1 MSDNNEQQI
10 NDVQENS
17 IPEEIQENPEKK
29 PFRFTELILSNYFIV
44 GVIVFSV
51 LALVIFILMNAI
63 FNSGNSAG
71 EISEQPQVKGVTNS
85 TSFADDIIG
94 DNRDKSGLTLP
105 VIPANKGISGEE
117 NRTESGAG
125 VPELTDVTHP
135 AEDGRYAEIQPKLEL
150 ATPPTADDVDL
161 QLKQQDIAQIRQIKI
176 EGFRAAVTGKTTA
189 QFSPQRTERNTSISS
204 AEEQLSADRQ
214 RLNQMKRAGADELF
228 NQRIAELS
236 SMGVNV
242 GSAGMPD
249 MAEGFTGT
257 NSGARGNNRTMTD
270 FEARTPD
277 PSRWILQSKVLR
289 PAQYSLLTGTVI
301 PATLITGI
309 NSDIPGQ
316 VTAQVSQNVYDTA
329 RGKYLLIP
337 QGSRL
342 IGGYSANVIYGQERL
357 LLGWQRLI
365 FPDGRSIDIGS
376 MPGTDQSGYS
386 GVNDEVNNHYLR
398 LFGSAMMLSVISA
411 GSAWAADRTSNDND
425 SKSFSNEFA
434 SSAGSQMSQTSSELI
449 RKNMNIAPTLTV
461 RPGFRINVMVTK
473 DITVTGV
480 YKDYVY

>member
-44 GVIVFSV
+44 GIIVFSV

-71 EISEQPQVKGVTNS
+71 EISEQPQVKGITNS

-228 NQRIAELS
+228 NQRVA
-236 SMGVNV
+236 
-242 GSAGMPD
+242 
-249 MAEGFTGT
+249 
-257 NSGARGNNRTMTD
+257 
-270 FEARTPD
+270 
-277 PSRWILQSKVLR
+277 
-289 PAQYSLLTGTVI
+289 
-301 PATLITGI
+301 
-309 NSDIPGQ
+309 
-316 VTAQVSQNVYDTA
+316 
-329 RGKYLLIP
+329 
-337 QGSRL
+337 
-342 IGGYSANVIYGQERL
+342 
-357 LLGWQRLI
+357 
-365 FPDGRSIDIGS
+365 
-376 MPGTDQSGYS
+376 
-386 GVNDEVNNHYLR
+386 
-398 LFGSAMMLSVISA
+398 
-411 GSAWAADRTSNDND
+411 
-425 SKSFSNEFA
+425 
-434 SSAGSQMSQTSSELI
+434 
-449 RKNMNIAPTLTV
+449 
-461 RPGFRINVMVTK
+461 
-473 DITVTGV
+473 
-480 YKDYVY
+480 